1 MQSRGF
7 SRPRATAT
15 SRPPAADNVDAMIAA
30 PRVPLSDGSS
40 IPQLGVGTYKVPA
53 EVTAD
58 LVAGALA
65 DGYRHVDTAALYGN
79 EREVG
84 EGLRASGIA
93 RDDVFVTTKVWNDD
107 QGFDE
112 TLRAF
117 DASAERLG
125 LERVD
130 LYLIH
135 WPIPSADRYV
145 DTWRALVRLR
155 EEGRVTS
162 IGVSNFSPTH
172 IERLGD
178 ETGVL
183 PVIDQVE
190 LHPRFPQNALVDWNA
205 ARGIVTESWAP
216 LARGGL
222 LDEPVLA
229 EIAARY
235 GKTPAQVVIRWH
247 LDRGLVVFPKSVS
260 ADRLRENGD
269 VFDFALD
276 SADHA
281 AIAGLE
287 TGERTGR
294 DPDLD

>member
-1 MQSRGF
+1 
-7 SRPRATAT
+7 
-15 SRPPAADNVDAMIAA
+15 MISA
-30 PRVPLSDGSS
+30 PRLSLSDGST

-53 EVTAD
+53 DATAG
-58 LVAGALA
+58 LVEGALA
-65 DGYRHVDTAALYGN
+65 MGYRHIDTAALYGN
-79 EREVG
+79 EAEVG
-84 EGLRASGIA
+84 EGLRASGLN

-117 DASAERLG
+117 DTSAAKLG
-125 LERVD
+125 VDRVD

-145 DTWRALVRLR
+145 DTWRALQRLQ
-155 EEGRVTS
+155 EEGRATS
-162 IGVSNFSPTH
+162 IGVSNFSVPH
-172 IERLGD
+172 LERLRE

-183 PVIDQVE
+183 PAVNQVE
-190 LHPRFPQNALVDWNA
+190 LHPRFPQDELVDWHA
-205 ARGIVTESWAP
+205 AHEIVTESWAP

-222 LDEPVLA
+222 LDEPELA
-229 EIAARY
+229 RIAERY
-235 GKTPAQVVIRWH
+235 GKTPAQVVVRWH

-260 ADRLRENGD
+260 LDRIRENGD
-269 VFDFALD
+269 VFDFVLD
-276 SADHA
+276 ADDHE
-281 AIAGLE
+281 AIATLD

>member
-1 MQSRGF
+1 
-7 SRPRATAT
+7 
-15 SRPPAADNVDAMIAA
+15 MIAA
-30 PRVPLSDGSS
+30 PRVPRSDGSS
-40 IPQLGVGTYKVPA
+40 IPQLGVGTYKVPS

-65 DGYRHVDTAALYGN
+65 AGYRHIDTAALYGN

-84 EGLRASGIA
+84 EGVRASGLA
-93 RDDVFVTTKVWNDD
+93 REDVFVTTKVWNDD
-107 QGFDE
+107 QGFDA

-117 DASAERLG
+117 DASLDRLG
-125 LERVD
+125 LDRVD

-155 EEGRVTS
+155 EEGRATS
-162 IGVSNFSPTH
+162 IGVSNFSPKH
-172 IERLGD
+172 IERLRD

-190 LHPRFPQNALVDWNA
+190 LHPRFPQRELVEWNT

-229 EIAARY
+229 DVAARY

-260 ADRLRENGD
+260 LDRLRENGD
-269 VFDFALD
+269 VFDFTLD
-276 SADHA
+276 SQDHER
-281 AIAGLE
+281 IATLE

>member
-1 MQSRGF
+1 
-7 SRPRATAT
+7 
-15 SRPPAADNVDAMIAA
+15 MISA
-30 PRVPLSDGSS
+30 PRLPLSDGST

-53 EVTAD
+53 EVTTD

-65 DGYRHVDTAALYGN
+65 AGYRHIDTAALYGN
-79 EREVG
+79 EAEVG
-84 EGLRASGIA
+84 EGLRASGLE
-93 RDDVFVTTKVWNDD
+93 RDEVFVTTKVWNDD

-117 DASAERLG
+117 DTSAAKLG
-125 LERVD
+125 LDRVD

-145 DTWRALVRLR
+145 DTWRALQRLQ
-155 EEGRVTS
+155 EEGRATS
-162 IGVSNFSPTH
+162 IGVSNFSVPH
-172 IERLGD
+172 LERLRE

-183 PVIDQVE
+183 PAVNQVE
-190 LHPRFPQNALVDWNA
+190 LHPRFPQDALVDWHA
-205 ARGIVTESWAP
+205 AHEIVTESWAP

-222 LDEPVLA
+222 LDEPLLA
-229 EIAARY
+229 RIAEKH
-235 GKTPAQVVIRWH
+235 GKTPAQVVVRWH

-260 ADRLRENGD
+260 LDRIRENGD

-276 SADHA
+276 ADDHE
-281 AIAGLE
+281 AIATLD

-294 DPDLD
+294 NPDLD

>member
-1 MQSRGF
+1 
-7 SRPRATAT
+7 
-15 SRPPAADNVDAMIAA
+15 MIAA
-30 PRVPLSDGSS
+30 LRLSLSDGST

-53 EVTAD
+53 DVTAG
-58 LVAGALA
+58 LVEGALA
-65 DGYRHVDTAALYGN
+65 AGYRHIDTAALYGN
-79 EREVG
+79 EAEVG
-84 EGLRASGIA
+84 EGLRASGLE
-93 RDDVFVTTKVWNDD
+93 RDEVFVTTKVWNDD

-117 DASAERLG
+117 DASAAKLG
-125 LERVD
+125 VDRVD

-145 DTWRALVRLR
+145 DTWRALQRLQQ
-155 EEGRVTS
+155 EGRATS
-162 IGVSNFSPTH
+162 IGVSNFSVPH
-172 IERLGD
+172 LERLRD

-183 PVIDQVE
+183 PAVNQVE
-190 LHPRFPQNALVDWNA
+190 LHPRVPQDDLVAWHEAN
-205 ARGIVTESWAP
+205 GIVTESWAP

-229 EIAARY
+229 RLAERY
-235 GKTPAQVVIRWH
+235 GKTPAQIVVRWH

-260 ADRLRENGD
+260 LERIRENGD

-276 SADHA
+276 ADDHA
-281 AIAGLE
+281 AIAGLD

-294 DPDLD
+294 NPDLD

>member
-1 MQSRGF
+1 
-7 SRPRATAT
+7 
-15 SRPPAADNVDAMIAA
+15 MISA
-30 PRVPLSDGSS
+30 PRLSLSDGST

-53 EVTAD
+53 DATAG
-58 LVAGALA
+58 LVEGALA
-65 DGYRHVDTAALYGN
+65 MGYRHIDTAALYGN
-79 EREVG
+79 EAEVG
-84 EGLRASGIA
+84 EGLRASGLN

-117 DASAERLG
+117 DTSAAKLG
-125 LERVD
+125 VDRVD

-145 DTWRALVRLR
+145 DTWRALQRLQ
-155 EEGRVTS
+155 EEGRATS
-162 IGVSNFSPTH
+162 IGVSNFSVPH
-172 IERLGD
+172 LERLRE

-183 PVIDQVE
+183 PAVNQVE
-190 LHPRFPQNALVDWNA
+190 LHPRFPQDELVDWHA
-205 ARGIVTESWAP
+205 AREIVTESWAP

-222 LDEPVLA
+222 LDEPELA
-229 EIAARY
+229 RIAERY
-235 GKTPAQVVIRWH
+235 GKTPAQVVVRWH

-260 ADRLRENGD
+260 LDRIRENGD
-269 VFDFALD
+269 VFDFVLD
-276 SADHA
+276 ADDHE
-281 AIAGLE
+281 AIATLD

>member
-1 MQSRGF
+1 
-7 SRPRATAT
+7 
-15 SRPPAADNVDAMIAA
+15 MIAA

-40 IPQLGVGTYKVPA
+40 IPQLGVGTYKVPG

-65 DGYRHVDTAALYGN
+65 AGYRHIDTAALYGN

-84 EGLRASGIA
+84 EGLRASGLD

-107 QGFDE
+107 HGFDE

-125 LERVD
+125 LDRVD

-135 WPIPSADRYV
+135 WPIPSAGRYV
-145 DTWRALVRLR
+145 DTWRALRRLQ

-162 IGVSNFSPTH
+162 IGVSNFSPVH
-172 IERLGD
+172 IERLRD

-190 LHPRFPQNALVDWNA
+190 LHPRFPQSELVEWNTA
-205 ARGIVTESWAP
+205 QGIVTESWAP

-229 EIAARY
+229 DIAARHD
-235 GKTPAQVVIRWH
+235 KTPAQVVIRWH

-260 ADRLRENGD
+260 LDRLRENGD
-269 VFDFALD
+269 VFDFTLD
-276 SADHA
+276 AEDHA
-281 AIAGLE
+281 KIATLE

-294 DPDLD
+294 NPDLD

>member
-1 MQSRGF
+1 
-7 SRPRATAT
+7 
-15 SRPPAADNVDAMIAA
+15 MISA
-30 PRVPLSDGSS
+30 PRLPLSDGST

-53 EVTAD
+53 EVTTD

-65 DGYRHVDTAALYGN
+65 AGYRHIDTAALYGN
-79 EREVG
+79 EVEVG
-84 EGLRASGIA
+84 EGLRASGLE
-93 RDDVFVTTKVWNDD
+93 RDEVFVTTKVWNDD

-117 DASAERLG
+117 DASAAKLG
-125 LERVD
+125 LDRVD

-145 DTWRALVRLR
+145 DTWRALQRLQ
-155 EEGRVTS
+155 EEGRATS
-162 IGVSNFSPTH
+162 IGVSNFSVPH
-172 IERLGD
+172 LERLRE

-183 PVIDQVE
+183 PAVNQVE
-190 LHPRFPQNALVDWNA
+190 LHPRFPQDALVDWHA
-205 ARGIVTESWAP
+205 AHEIVTESWAP

-222 LDEPVLA
+222 LDEPLLA
-229 EIAARY
+229 RIAEKH
-235 GKTPAQVVIRWH
+235 GKTPAQVVVRWH

-260 ADRLRENGD
+260 LDRIRENGD

-276 SADHA
+276 ADDHE
-281 AIAGLE
+281 AIATLD

-294 DPDLD
+294 NPDLD